1 MDAESNPKQNSTAS
15 SASGSPAVVPRM
27 WRRRRILSP
36 EEVQDRYLRKWAEL
50 WGTVVLTLATL
61 ATAWAGYQS
70 GRWNSLENA
79 LHVQG
84 TTLRI
89 ESSQLAIQG
98 QQVQMTDLSMFS
110 NWANA
115 TGNGNTRLADF
126 YYLRFRDEFRPVV
139 DEWLATRPL
148 DNPDAPPSPFD
159 MEAYQPVE
167 LEEAERLLEE
177 AGRLTGLAE
186 VAGNFVDQFTKIVV
200 TLAGALLLAGIA
212 SQFEWEELRAV
223 VVGIAILIL
232 LASTMQMLTL
242 PGV

>member
-1 MDAESNPKQNSTAS
+1 MDADSNQKQNQTRSETGA
-15 SASGSPAVVPRM
+15 PAVAPKL
-27 WRRRRILSP
+27 WRRRRALSP
-36 EEVQDRYLRKWAEL
+36 EEMQDRYLRKWAEL
-50 WGTVVLTLATL
+50 WGAIVLTLATL

-70 GRWNSLENA
+70 GRWNGLENA

-98 QQVQMTDLSMFS
+98 QQVQMSDLSMYS

-126 YYLRFRDEFRPVV
+126 YSQRFRDDFRLVF
-139 DEWLATRPL
+139 DEWLATGPL
-148 DNPDAPPSPFD
+148 DNPDAPPTPFD

-167 LEEAERLLEE
+167 LQEAERLLEE
-177 AGRLTGLAE
+177 AGRLTTLAE
-186 VAGNFVDQFTKIVV
+186 VAGNYVDQFTKIVV
-200 TLAGALLLAGIA
+200 ILAGALLLAGVA

-223 VVGIAILIL
+223 VVGVAILIL

-242 PGV
+242 PSV